1 MNARRLY
8 NGEYAITD
16 TNGRTYIATK
26 EMWIVTSVDKRF
38 SGWGMADGKINK
50 RNVLCHD
57 LKQAHRIASNMR
69 MDKDFTYV
77 GCRRVGIGIPYYAPS
92 RYVVSWHH
100 ADDCPLWNK

>member
-16 TNGRTYIATK
+16 TNGRTYIATS

-38 SGWGMADGKINK
+38 SGWGMADGKTNK

-57 LKQAHRIASNMR
+57 LKQADRVAKNMR
-69 MDKDFTYV
+69 KDGDFTYV
-77 GCRRVGIGIPYYAPS
+77 GCRKVKIGIPYYAPS